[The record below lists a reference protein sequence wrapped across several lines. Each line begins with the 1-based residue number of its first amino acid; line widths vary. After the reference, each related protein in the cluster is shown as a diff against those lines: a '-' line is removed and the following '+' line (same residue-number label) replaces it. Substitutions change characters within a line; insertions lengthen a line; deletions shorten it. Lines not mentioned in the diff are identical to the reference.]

1 MYTPGSMAE
10 FPPFTCRRLP
20 HAPASLLALVAVGA
34 MLACGCS
41 LNKSRLATEQ
51 LVISDAVDRAV
62 AEIDF
67 SPLSGHK
74 VHFDTKYLAN
84 VKLTPTTG
92 NTEYVV
98 SSLRQQM
105 AAYDCRL
112 VDKPEEADYIV
123 EARIGVLAH
132 DGHEVT
138 YGMPGTA
145 AASTASALFAS
156 PIPLPSLP
164 ELSLGRRNYNQG
176 TAKIGVFAYDRQTRE
191 PVWQSGLAKGSTRA
205 RDLWAVGLGPF
216 VSSSPVVKRGGLF
229 GLGRRRATGIGV
241 SQHAADPHGA
251 YAGSV
256 VFQRAIERNREAS
269 PETGGQVQTAS
280 HEEPAKLNPPDSA
293 KPATAA
299 SATAETRAKEP

>member
-1 MYTPGSMAE
+1 MAQV
-10 FPPFTCRRLP
+10 PPWNCRP
-20 HAPASLLALVAVGA
+20 SLVRAAALVAA
-34 MLACGCS
+34 AALACGCS

-51 LVISDAVDRAV
+51 LVVSDAVDRAV

-67 SPLSGHK
+67 SPLSGYK
-74 VHFDTKYLAN
+74 VHFDTKYLAP

-92 NTEYVV
+92 NMEYVV

-123 EARIGVLAH
+123 EARVGVLAN

-156 PIPLPSLP
+156 PIPMPSLP

-191 PVWQSGLAKGSTRA
+191 PVWQSGVAKGSTRA
-205 RDLWAVGLGPF
+205 RDVWAFGLGPF
-216 VSSSPVVKRGGLF
+216 VSTSPVVQRRGLF
-229 GLGRRRATGIGV
+229 GLGRRRDSGIGV
-241 SQHAADPHGA
+241 SRHAADPHEA
-251 YAGSV
+251 FAESV
-256 VFQRAIERNREAS
+256 VFQRALERKRQEPA
-269 PETGGQVQTAS
+269 EQGGQVQTAS
-280 HEEPAKLNPPDSA
+280 HEEPASEKSATEKAAHAEPAKLSPPAAA
-293 KPATAA
+293 KPAAG
-299 SATAETRAKEP
+299 SP